1 MNNAPQDQPTPAASA
16 ASVEEPALSV
26 EEALTIAS
34 RLMQDMAISMIA
46 HQTAEARKAA
56 DSTTSTRMGMQ
67 KSRLVSDHE
76 TGI

>member
-16 ASVEEPALSV
+16 TSVEKPALSV

-34 RLMQDMAISMIA
+34 RLMQDMAISMIG

-56 DSTTSTRMGMQ
+56 DNTKSTGMEMQ